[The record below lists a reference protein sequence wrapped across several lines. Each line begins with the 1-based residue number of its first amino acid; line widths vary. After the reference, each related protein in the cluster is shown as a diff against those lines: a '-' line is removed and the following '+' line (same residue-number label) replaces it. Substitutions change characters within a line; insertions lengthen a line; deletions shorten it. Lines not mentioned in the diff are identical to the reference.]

1 MMSENYLQQ
10 TAISSELHS
19 VEAIY
24 QKMQAVFSQHHRL
37 LVLLDETLAPDVFDD
52 LKKCLREHNIIYIP
66 LAKGNRYKDTHLFFI
81 EILDEKILKEI
92 GPQLA
97 EHLLNNF
104 EISNDQ
110 YLVHGFGASHY
121 ENDQLNQKFKTS
133 LVLQD
138 IESKILFRWYDPRV
152 MIYLDHIFNEQQ
164 MNSLLGNFTQWEFI
178 HPSGY
183 FHWENIQQKKLLKK
197 AIIQVNEQQ
206 SLALDLI
213 EMSNI
218 VFRKAHELEQ
228 VDINHLKLQQ
238 ILKNLYQGHE
248 QYHITRYVDLVSYGL
263 YAEVLG
269 HSFMKH
275 PYIVKVLQQYWNTEP
290 ENYNFTE
297 AMNFVAEDS
306 WALIKTETLE

>member
-110 YLVHGFGASHY
+110 YLVHGFG
-121 ENDQLNQKFKTS
+121 LLIMK
-133 LVLQD
+133 
-138 IESKILFRWYDPRV
+138 
-152 MIYLDHIFNEQQ
+152 MI
-164 MNSLLGNFTQWEFI
+164 S
-178 HPSGY
+178 
-183 FHWENIQQKKLLKK
+183 
-197 AIIQVNEQQ
+197 
-206 SLALDLI
+206 
-213 EMSNI
+213 
-218 VFRKAHELEQ
+218 
-228 VDINHLKLQQ
+228 
-238 ILKNLYQGHE
+238 
-248 QYHITRYVDLVSYGL
+248 
-263 YAEVLG
+263 
-269 HSFMKH
+269 
-275 PYIVKVLQQYWNTEP
+275 
-290 ENYNFTE
+290 
-297 AMNFVAEDS
+297 
-306 WALIKTETLE
+306 